1 MTIEDPWKVSEEDF
15 PRSGGEATLERHCE
29 LWERGHGVRVS
40 VATMSRAVRGLG
52 WTYKQ
57 NTPALSLVCSRSPD
71 AAPNV
76 DGELERELYANN

>member
-1 MTIEDPWKVSEEDF
+1 M
-15 PRSGGEATLERHCE
+15 
-29 LWERGHGVRVS
+29 RVS

-57 NTPALSLVCSRSPD
+57 NTPALSVVCSLSPD

-76 DGELERELYANN
+76 DGEPEGELYANN